1 MKDSILQKF
10 LIPLPESYTPRIDVI
25 SKDDLNFLE
34 AVGNYM
40 YQKRS
45 DPKGALNELS
55 GGLATAEKRSDL
67 YREITKA
74 SQDRLTET
82 ESIYI
87 ELDLS
92 NFNESD
98 IGEHLLEQPCSFMSP
113 LISGSLDGTFVE
125 SHNEHG
131 GYGLYPFE
139 SENTKLYVPVL
150 EKWLKEYHNQH
161 KHSLAINEFLASVSD
176 AFRLNE
182 EQKEVIARHNPE
194 TLGRITFVK

>member
-34 AVGNYM
+34 TVGNYM
-40 YQKRS
+40 YTKRVNE
-45 DPKGALNELS
+45 KEALKSLNY
-55 GGLATAEKRSDL
+55 GLATAGRRSEL
-67 YREITKA
+67 YNEILKA
-74 SQDRLTET
+74 SKDRLKET
-82 ESIYI
+82 ESIYVK
-87 ELDLS
+87 LDLS
-92 NFNESD
+92 SYNGDE
-98 IGEHLLEQPCSFMSP
+98 IGEQMLEQSCSFMSP
-113 LISGSLDGTFVE
+113 IISGSIDGTFIE
-125 SHNEHG
+125 SNNEHE

-139 SENTKLYVPVL
+139 SENTKLFVPVL
-150 EKWLKEYHNQH
+150 EKWLKEYRQNHN
-161 KHSLAINEFLASVSD
+161 HSLAINEFLASVSD